1 MLQKSN
7 EVNAFTY
14 LIYQECSILFQM
26 FPGMTQR
33 PGIPACDTWG
43 ESHETFRLVISWLC
57 TMNLSENSEFSSYCL
72 MKNRRYFSLLD
83 FSLRMFDKL
92 MFLTLHTW

>member
-14 LIYQECSILFQM
+14 LIYQECSILFQR

-33 PGIPACDTWG
+33 PGILARDTWG
-43 ESHETFRLVISWLC
+43 ESHRTFRLVISCLC
-57 TMNLSENSEFSSYCL
+57 PMNLSGNP
-72 MKNRRYFSLLD
+72 
-83 FSLRMFDKL
+83 
-92 MFLTLHTW
+92 